1 MRLYCS
7 VGVDF
12 NLTPE
17 QEAFREEIR
26 GFLRSELAVEPR
38 RVREDGWV
46 VGFSRT
52 FSEKL
57 GKRGWLGLTWPRQ
70 YGGQARS
77 VLERLILT
85 EELLRAG
92 APVAAHWL
100 GDRQVGPSIL
110 RFGTEDQRREIL
122 PRITS
127 GAIVFC
133 VGLSEPNA
141 GSDAAAVTTRAV
153 EDGDGFVLRGQK
165 IWTSFAHQA
174 DYCYLVARTDASG
187 PKHKGISEFI
197 VPMATPGITVRPLL
211 DMTGEHH
218 FNEVFFEDARVSR
231 RALIGQK
238 DRGWYQIAVQLDY
251 ERGGIERVLSN
262 WPLLEDALA
271 ALRGSPVLRDPI
283 VRDRVAGL
291 RVDLETA
298 RLMVYRIAWLAD
310 HGRVPNVE
318 AAVAKS
324 FGTELEQRIAET
336 VAGLFQM
343 SALGWAGS
351 PHAALGGRVARAVL
365 YAPAYTIQGGTSNI
379 LRNIIAH
386 RGLGLPAD

>member
-1 MRLYCS
+1 M
-7 VGVDF
+7 GVDF
-12 NLTPE
+12 NLTPA

-26 GFLRSELAVEPR
+26 GFLRSELAAEPR

-46 VGFSRT
+46 VGFSRA

-57 GKRGWLGLTWPRQ
+57 GRRGWLGLTWPRE

-110 RFGTEDQRREIL
+110 RFGTAEQRREIL

-141 GSDAAAVTTRAV
+141 GSDAAAVTTQAV
-153 EDGDGFVLRGQK
+153 EDGDGFVIRGQK

-218 FNEVFFEDARVSR
+218 FNEVFFEDVRVPR
-231 RALIGQK
+231 TALIGQK

-271 ALRGSPVLRDPI
+271 ALRGSAVLRDP
-283 VRDRVAGL
+283 VMRDRLAGL
-291 RVDLETA
+291 RVDLEIA

-343 SALGWAGS
+343 AALGLAGT
-351 PHAALGGRVARAVL
+351 PRAALGGRVARAVL

>member
-1 MRLYCS
+1 M
-7 VGVDF
+7 GVDF
-12 NLTPE
+12 KLTPAH
-17 QEAFREEIR
+17 EAFREEIR
-26 GFLRSELAVEPR
+26 GFLRSELPAEGR
-38 RVREDGWV
+38 SVREDGWV
-46 VGFSRT
+46 VGFSRG

-57 GKRGWLGLTWPRQ
+57 GKRGWLGLTWPRE

-110 RFGTEDQRREIL
+110 RFGTAEQRREIL

-141 GSDAAAVTTRAV
+141 GSDAAAVTTQAV
-153 EDGDGFVLRGQK
+153 EDGDGFVVRGQK

-187 PKHKGISEFI
+187 AKHKGISEFI

-218 FNEVFFEDARVSR
+218 FNEVFFEEARVPR
-231 RALIGQK
+231 TALIGQK

-271 ALRGSPVLRDPI
+271 ALRGSAVLRDP
-283 VRDRVAGL
+283 VMRDRLAGL
-291 RVDLETA
+291 RVDLEIA

-343 SALGWAGS
+343 SALGLAGTA
-351 PHAALGGRVARAVL
+351 HAALEGRVARALL

>member
-1 MRLYCS
+1 M
-7 VGVDF
+7 GVDF
-12 NLTPE
+12 KLTPA

-26 GFLRSELAVEPR
+26 GFLRSELAAEPR

-46 VGFSRT
+46 VGFSRA

-57 GKRGWLGLTWPRQ
+57 GRRGWLGLTWPRE

-110 RFGTEDQRREIL
+110 RFGTAAQRREIL

-133 VGLSEPNA
+133 VGLSEPDA
-141 GSDAAAVTTRAV
+141 GSDAAAVATQAV
-153 EDGDGFVLRGQK
+153 EDGDGFVIRGQK

-174 DYCYLVARTDASG
+174 DYCYLVARTAVGG

-197 VPMATPGITVRPLL
+197 VSMATPGITVRPLL

-218 FNEVFFEDARVSR
+218 FNEVFLEDVRVPRS
-231 RALIGQK
+231 ALIGQK
-238 DRGWYQIAVQLDY
+238 DRGWYQIAVQLDH

-271 ALRGSPVLRDPI
+271 ALHGTAVLRDPVLRD
-283 VRDRVAGL
+283 RLAGL
-291 RVDLETA
+291 RVDLEVA

-343 SALGWAGS
+343 PALGLAGT
-351 PHAALGGRVARAVL
+351 PRAALGGRVARALL

>member
-1 MRLYCS
+1 M
-7 VGVDF
+7 GVDF
-12 NLTPE
+12 KLTRA

-26 GFLRSELAVEPR
+26 GFLRAELAAEPR

-46 VGFSRT
+46 VGFSRA

-57 GKRGWLGLTWPRQ
+57 GRRGWLGLTWPRE

-110 RFGTEDQRREIL
+110 RFGTAEQRREIL

-153 EDGDGFVLRGQK
+153 EDGDGFVIGGQK

-218 FNEVFFEDARVSR
+218 FNEVFFEDVRVSR
-231 RALIGQK
+231 TALIGQK

-271 ALRGSPVLRDPI
+271 ALRGTAVLRDPVLRD
-283 VRDRVAGL
+283 RLAGL
-291 RVDLETA
+291 RVDLEVA

-336 VAGLFQM
+336 VASLFQM
-343 SALGWAGS
+343 AALGLAGTR
-351 PHAALGGRVARAVL
+351 HAALGGRVARALL

>member
-1 MRLYCS
+1 M
-7 VGVDF
+7 GVDF
-12 NLTPE
+12 KLTPAH
-17 QEAFREEIR
+17 EAFREEIR
-26 GFLRSELAVEPR
+26 GFLRSELPAER
-38 RVREDGWV
+38 RSVREDGWV
-46 VGFSRT
+46 VGFSRA

-57 GKRGWLGLTWPRQ
+57 GKRGWLGLTWPRE

-110 RFGTEDQRREIL
+110 RFGTAEQRREIL
-122 PRITS
+122 PRITA

-153 EDGDGFVLRGQK
+153 EDGDGFVIRGQK
-165 IWTSFAHQA
+165 ISTSFAHQA

-197 VPMATPGITVRPLL
+197 VPMATPGIMVRPLL

-218 FNEVFFEDARVSR
+218 FNEVFFEDARVPR
-231 RALIGQK
+231 TALIGQK

-271 ALRGSPVLRDPI
+271 ALRGSAVLQDPVM
-283 VRDRVAGL
+283 RDRLAGL
-291 RVDLETA
+291 RVDLEIA

-343 SALGWAGS
+343 SALGLAGTAR
-351 PHAALGGRVARAVL
+351 AALGGRVARAQL

-379 LRNIIAH
+379 LRSIIAH

>member
-1 MRLYCS
+1 M
-7 VGVDF
+7 DF
-12 NLTPE
+12 ELTPE

-26 GFLRSELAVEPR
+26 SFLRAELADEPG

-46 VGFSRT
+46 VGFSRA

-110 RFGTEDQRREIL
+110 RFGTEEQRREIL

-133 VGLSEPNA
+133 VGLSEPDA

-218 FNEVFFEDARVSR
+218 FNEVFFEDARVPR
-231 RALIGQK
+231 GALIGQK

-271 ALRGSPVLRDPI
+271 ALRGHAALRDPI
-283 VRDRVAGL
+283 VRDRLAGL

-318 AAVAKS
+318 AAVAKA

-343 SALGWAGS
+343 SALGMAGS
-351 PHAALGGRVARAVL
+351 RHAALGGRVARAVL

>member
-1 MRLYCS
+1 M
-7 VGVDF
+7 GVDF
-12 NLTPE
+12 KLTPAH
-17 QEAFREEIR
+17 EAFREEIR
-26 GFLRSELAVEPR
+26 GFLRSELPAER
-38 RVREDGWV
+38 RSVREDGWV
-46 VGFSRT
+46 VGFSRS

-57 GKRGWLGLTWPRQ
+57 GKRGWLGLTWPRE

-100 GDRQVGPSIL
+100 SDRQVGPSIL
-110 RFGTEDQRREIL
+110 RFGTAEQRREIL

-141 GSDAAAVTTRAV
+141 GSDAAAVTTQAV
-153 EDGDGFVLRGQK
+153 EDGDGFAIRGQK

-218 FNEVFFEDARVSR
+218 FNEVFFEDARVPR
-231 RALIGQK
+231 TALIGQK

-271 ALRGSPVLRDPI
+271 ALRGSAVLQDPVM
-283 VRDRVAGL
+283 RDRLAGL
-291 RVDLETA
+291 RVDLEIA

-343 SALGWAGS
+343 SALGLAGTAR
-351 PHAALGGRVARAVL
+351 AALGGRVARAVL

>member
-1 MRLYCS
+1 

-12 NLTPE
+12 KLTPA

-26 GFLRSELAVEPR
+26 GFLRAELAAETH

-46 VGFSRT
+46 VGFSRA

-57 GKRGWLGLTWPRQ
+57 GRRGWLGLTWPRE

-110 RFGTEDQRREIL
+110 RFGTAEQRREIL

-133 VGLSEPNA
+133 VGLSEPDA

-153 EDGDGFVLRGQK
+153 EDGDGFVIRGQK

-218 FNEVFFEDARVSR
+218 FNEVFFEDVRVPR
-231 RALIGQK
+231 TALIGQK

-262 WPLLEDALA
+262 WPLLEDALV
-271 ALRGSPVLRDPI
+271 ALGGSAVLRDP
-283 VRDRVAGL
+283 VTRDRLAGL
-291 RVDLETA
+291 RVDLEIA

-343 SALGWAGS
+343 SALGLAGTS
-351 PHAALGGRVARAVL
+351 RAALGGRVARALL

>member
-1 MRLYCS
+1 M
-7 VGVDF
+7 DF
-12 NLTPE
+12 KLSPA

-26 GFLRSELAVEPR
+26 GFLRSELAAEPR
-38 RVREDGWV
+38 RIREDGWV
-46 VGFSRT
+46 VGFSRA

-57 GKRGWLGLTWPRQ
+57 GRRGWLGLTWPLE

-110 RFGTEDQRREIL
+110 RFGTAEQRREIL

-141 GSDAAAVTTRAV
+141 GSDAAAVTTQAV
-153 EDGDGFVLRGQK
+153 EDGDGFVIRGQK

-218 FNEVFFEDARVSR
+218 FNEVFFEDVRVPR
-231 RALIGQK
+231 TALIGQK

-271 ALRGSPVLRDPI
+271 ALRGSAGLRDP
-283 VRDRVAGL
+283 VMRDRLAGL
-291 RVDLETA
+291 RVDLEIA

-343 SALGWAGS
+343 SALGLAGTAR
-351 PHAALGGRVARAVL
+351 AALGGRVARAVL

>member
-1 MRLYCS
+1 
-7 VGVDF
+7 VAVDF
-12 NLTPE
+12 KLTPS

-26 GFLRSELAVEPR
+26 GFLRAELAAEPR

-46 VGFSRT
+46 VGFSRS

-57 GKRGWLGLTWPRQ
+57 GRRGWLGLTWPRE

-110 RFGTEDQRREIL
+110 RFGTPEQRREIL

-133 VGLSEPNA
+133 VGLSEPDA

-153 EDGDGFVLRGQK
+153 EDGDGFVIRGQK

-174 DYCYLVARTDASG
+174 DYCYLVARTAASG

-218 FNEVFFEDARVSR
+218 FNEVFFEDVRVPR
-231 RALIGQK
+231 TALIGQK
-238 DRGWYQIAVQLDY
+238 DRGWYQIAVQLDH

-271 ALRGSPVLRDPI
+271 ALGGSAVLRDP
-283 VRDRVAGL
+283 VTRDRLAGL
-291 RVDLETA
+291 RVDLEIA

-343 SALGWAGS
+343 SALGLAGTTR
-351 PHAALGGRVARAVL
+351 AALGGRVARALL

>member
-1 MRLYCS
+1 

-12 NLTPE
+12 KLTPAH
-17 QEAFREEIR
+17 EAFREEIR
-26 GFLRSELAVEPR
+26 GFLRSELPAER
-38 RVREDGWV
+38 RSVREDGWV
-46 VGFSRT
+46 VGFSRA

-57 GKRGWLGLTWPRQ
+57 GKRGWLGLTWPRE
-70 YGGQARS
+70 YGGQGRS

-110 RFGTEDQRREIL
+110 RFGTAEQRREIL
-122 PRITS
+122 PRITA

-141 GSDAAAVTTRAV
+141 GSDAAAVITRAV
-153 EDGDGFVLRGQK
+153 EDGDGFVIRGQK

-197 VPMATPGITVRPLL
+197 VPMTTPGITVRPLL

-218 FNEVFFEDARVSR
+218 FNEVFFEDARVPR
-231 RALIGQK
+231 TALIGQK
-238 DRGWYQIAVQLDY
+238 DRGWYQIAVQLDH

-271 ALRGSPVLRDPI
+271 ALRGSAVLRDP
-283 VRDRVAGL
+283 VMRDRLAGL
-291 RVDLETA
+291 RVDLEIA

-343 SALGWAGS
+343 SALGLAGTAR
-351 PHAALGGRVARAVL
+351 AALGGRVARAQL

-379 LRNIIAH
+379 LRSIIAH

>member
-1 MRLYCS
+1 

-26 GFLRSELAVEPR
+26 GFLRSELAVEPG

>member
-1 MRLYCS
+1 
-7 VGVDF
+7 
-12 NLTPE
+12 
-17 QEAFREEIR
+17 
-26 GFLRSELAVEPR
+26 
-38 RVREDGWV
+38 
-46 VGFSRT
+46 
-52 FSEKL
+52 
-57 GKRGWLGLTWPRQ
+57 
-70 YGGQARS
+70 
-77 VLERLILT
+77 
-85 EELLRAG
+85 
-92 APVAAHWL
+92 
-100 GDRQVGPSIL
+100 
-110 RFGTEDQRREIL
+110 
-122 PRITS
+122 
-127 GAIVFC
+127 
-133 VGLSEPNA
+133 
-141 GSDAAAVTTRAV
+141 
-153 EDGDGFVLRGQK
+153 
-165 IWTSFAHQA
+165 
-174 DYCYLVARTDASG
+174 
-187 PKHKGISEFI
+187 FI

-298 RLMVYRIAWLAD
+298 
-310 HGRVPNVE
+310 
-318 AAVAKS
+318 
-324 FGTELEQRIAET
+324 LEQRIAET

>member
-1 MRLYCS
+1 

-12 NLTPE
+12 KLTPA

-26 GFLRSELAVEPR
+26 GFLRSELPAEPR

-46 VGFSRT
+46 VGFSRA

-57 GKRGWLGLTWPRQ
+57 GRRGWLGLTWPRE

-77 VLERLILT
+77 VLDRLILT

-110 RFGTEDQRREIL
+110 RFGTAEQRREIL
-122 PRITS
+122 PGITS

-141 GSDAAAVTTRAV
+141 GSDAAAVTTQAV
-153 EDGDGFVLRGQK
+153 EDGDGFVIRGQK

-218 FNEVFFEDARVSR
+218 FNEVFFEDVRVPR
-231 RALIGQK
+231 TALIGQK

-271 ALRGSPVLRDPI
+271 ALRGSSVLRDP
-283 VRDRVAGL
+283 VTRDRLAGL
-291 RVDLETA
+291 RVDLEIA

-343 SALGWAGS
+343 SALGLAGTS
-351 PHAALGGRVARAVL
+351 RAALGGRVARAVL

>member
-1 MRLYCS
+1 

-12 NLTPE
+12 KLTPA

-26 GFLRSELAVEPR
+26 GFLRAELAAETH

-46 VGFSRT
+46 VGFSRA

-57 GKRGWLGLTWPRQ
+57 GRRGWLGLTWPRE

-110 RFGTEDQRREIL
+110 RFGTAEQRREIL

-133 VGLSEPNA
+133 VGLSEPDA

-153 EDGDGFVLRGQK
+153 EDGDGFVIRGQK

-197 VPMATPGITVRPLL
+197 VPMATPGITVRALL

-218 FNEVFFEDARVSR
+218 FNEVFFEDVRVPR
-231 RALIGQK
+231 TALIGQK

-262 WPLLEDALA
+262 WPLLEDALV
-271 ALRGSPVLRDPI
+271 ALGGSAVLRDP
-283 VRDRVAGL
+283 VTRDRLAGL
-291 RVDLETA
+291 RVDLEIA

-343 SALGWAGS
+343 SALGLAGTS
-351 PHAALGGRVARAVL
+351 RAALGGRVARALL

>member
-1 MRLYCS
+1 M
-7 VGVDF
+7 GVDF
-12 NLTPE
+12 KLTPAH
-17 QEAFREEIR
+17 EAFREEIR
-26 GFLRSELAVEPR
+26 GFLRSELPAER
-38 RVREDGWV
+38 RSVREDGWV
-46 VGFSRT
+46 VGFSRA

-57 GKRGWLGLTWPRQ
+57 GKRGWLGLTWPRE

-110 RFGTEDQRREIL
+110 RFGTAEQRREIL
-122 PRITS
+122 PRITA

-153 EDGDGFVLRGQK
+153 EDGDGFVIRGQK

-218 FNEVFFEDARVSR
+218 FNEVFFEDARVPR
-231 RALIGQK
+231 TALIGQK

-271 ALRGSPVLRDPI
+271 ALRGSAVLQDPVM
-283 VRDRVAGL
+283 RDRLAGL
-291 RVDLETA
+291 RVDLEIA

-343 SALGWAGS
+343 SALGLAGTAR
-351 PHAALGGRVARAVL
+351 AALGGRVARAQL

-379 LRNIIAH
+379 LRSIIAH